1 MRAAQFAKS
10 EPQGPTYLM
19 ASRGVFEEEVEPV
32 QIVKKHWQPIAAAGL
47 SPDST
52 EEIAEALISAKSP
65 CVITSY
71 VGRQPEA
78 VSELV
83 TLAESL
89 GIAVLVSSLEPILP
103 RVNTYIE

>member
-19 ASRGVFEEEVEPV
+19 ASREVFEEKVEPV